1 MSLLYNNSR
10 DSITQYQEAIS
21 GVEVQTNLLKQS
33 KARRRE
39 RFLKGPIP
47 LKDIAAAAILPGK
60 SLALFVA
67 VHHQIDLTGKPNVT
81 LPATLL
87 RQLGISRSA
96 KARCLNALEQAGLV
110 SVMRS
115 KGRAARIE
123 LKNTKVEVSKCGR
136 S

>member
-10 DSITQYQEAIS
+10 DSITQYQEVIS

-47 LKDIAAAAILPGK
+47 LKDIAAAARLPGK

-67 VHHQIDLTGKPNVT
+67 VHHQIDLTGKPIVT

-87 RQLGISRSA
+87 RDFGITRNT
-96 KARCLNALEQAGLV
+96 KARCLKALEQAGLV

-123 LKNTKVEVSKCGR
+123 LKNTKVEVGKCGR

>member
-1 MSLLYNNSR
+1 MNLFYNNIH
-10 DSITQYQEAIS
+10 SITENREDIS
-21 GVEVQTNLLKQS
+21 GVEVETNLLKQS

-96 KARCLNALEQAGLV
+96 KTRCLNALEQAGLV

>member
-10 DSITQYQEAIS
+10 DSITQYQEHIS
-21 GVEVQTNLLKQS
+21 GVEVETNLLRQS
-33 KARRRE
+33 KTRRRE

-47 LKDIAAAAILPGK
+47 FKDIAAAALLPGRC
-60 SLALFVA
+60 LALFIA
-67 VHHQIDLTGKPNVT
+67 VHHQIALTGRPIVT

-87 RQLGISRSA
+87 RELGISRSA

-110 SVMRS
+110 GVTRS

-136 S
+136 P